1 MLGCASKQDVLG
13 LATIQFTKNLFLLKA
28 AHVTNFGYLTP
39 PTFSLSQ
46 LKRNCIYEI

>member
-1 MLGCASKQDVLG
+1 MPGCASKQYVLE
-13 LATIQFTKNLFLLKA
+13 LETIQFTKNLFLLKA

-39 PTFSLSQ
+39 TNFSLSQ